1 MRLRKRYLSFA
12 AALGA
17 MGVLLPAIASSASP
31 TETVHALAPYSWSP
45 ASATVNTGGSLA
57 FKNESGINHGIIWT
71 GGTAGAT
78 PTCNTQAGD
87 NIPIGAGHWSTSWS
101 GNCTFAKA
109 GTYTYECSYHMALM
123 RGTVTVTTPAIPGAP
138 IATTDPATAVGETE
152 ATLAG
157 TVNPEGKASTYF
169 FNYGTSTSYGLK
181 TGSQPAGEGTISKSV
196 SIPVSSLAPG
206 TTYHF
211 QLVAENSAGTTPGED
226 QTFTT
231 SSPPGAPTAVTGLA
245 TALSETQATLNGT
258 VNPDGLA
265 TSYFFEWGTAGS
277 YGQKTAE
284 LPVGEDHAN
293 HAVSA
298 ALSGLT
304 PGETYNFR
312 IVAKNSSG
320 PPSVG
325 TAQSLT
331 TVATPV
337 TPPATPPTT
346 PTTPVATTSTQPS
359 GGTPQVAA
367 PGPGAPTPPPGSAPT
382 LALASAQRG
391 ATVHGTVQIPAADAG
406 ARLEVELLAAR
417 ASLAMVKRSSSSRV
431 GRLVRSAAPA
441 GKVSFAVALNAAAK
455 RALHRHH
462 KLALTAK
469 IVLTPAHGAA
479 VMITRSMLLR
489 S

>member
-1 MRLRKRYLSFA
+1 VRLRKRYLSFA
-12 AALGA
+12 TALGA

-31 TETVHALAPYSWSP
+31 TETVQALAPYSWSP
-45 ASATVNTGGSLA
+45 ASATVSTGGSLT

-78 PTCNTQAGD
+78 PSCNTQAGD
-87 NIPIGAGHWSTSWS
+87 NIPLGAGNWSTSWS
-101 GNCTFAKA
+101 GSCTFAKA

-123 RGTVTVTTPAIPGAP
+123 RGTITVTTVGVPLAGTA
-138 IATTDPATAVGETE
+138 PATAVGETE

-157 TVNPEGKASTYF
+157 TVDPEGKATTYF
-169 FNYGTSTSYGLK
+169 FNYGTSASYGLK
-181 TGSQPAGEGTISKSV
+181 TGEQSAGEEKASKSV

-206 TTYHF
+206 TIYHF
-211 QLVAENSAGTTPGED
+211 QLVAKNSAGTTFGED
-226 QTFTT
+226 ATFTT
-231 SSPPGAPTAVTGLA
+231 ASPPGAPAAVTGLA

-265 TSYFFEWGTAGS
+265 TSYFFEWGTGGS

-284 LPVGEDHAN
+284 LSAGEDHSS

-298 ALSGLT
+298 TLSGLA
-304 PGETYNFR
+304 PGETYDFR

-320 PPSVG
+320 PSSIG
-325 TAQSLT
+325 GAQSFT

-337 TPPATPPTT
+337 TPPVTPPTT

-359 GGTPQVAA
+359 GGAPPVTT
-367 PGPGAPTPPPGSAPT
+367 PGPGPRTPLPGIAPT
-382 LALASAQRG
+382 LALASTQHG
-391 ATVHGTVQIPAADAG
+391 AAVHGAVQIPAADAG

-417 ASLAMVKRSSSSRV
+417 ASLAKAKRSSRLRV

-441 GKVSFAVALNAAAK
+441 GSVSFTVALDAAAK
-455 RALHRHH
+455 RALRHRH
-462 KLALTAK
+462 KLALTAR
-469 IVLTPAHGAA
+469 IVLTPAHDAA
-479 VMITRSMLLR
+479 VTIARSVLLR
-489 S
+489 P